1 MKFKKRYQFLL
12 IAVVLFLLDFG
23 LTWYFIN
30 YTSNV
35 QEGNPLFA
43 IDGGYLSLFVNLMYA
58 VAVFM
63 IGYKIEKFQTIVIG
77 ANNSYDYFKK
87 LWNSNRTDFITISFL
102 SAFVFA
108 SFISR
113 FSVIIDWIIYGIY
126 QSNFYSTGYA
136 IIREQ
141 MPFGRYDLVIGLLS
155 LWLFVVLWYKTEYK
169 KSKKLL

>member
-1 MKFKKRYQFLL
+1 
-12 IAVVLFLLDFG
+12 
-23 LTWYFIN
+23 
-30 YTSNV
+30 
-35 QEGNPLFA
+35 
-43 IDGGYLSLFVNLMYA
+43 MYA

-155 LWLFVVLWYKTEYK
+155 LWLFVALWYKTEYK